1 MSQTRL
7 THDPVYKK
15 LFSDPEM
22 VKSLLEEFV
31 PDAFV
36 QELDYST
43 LNRCSGNYV
52 TDDLRERH
60 SDIVWRV
67 GWKNG
72 TYCYIVILLE
82 FQSRTDHWMALRM
95 LAYTALLLQ
104 DLVKTEQI
112 SSEHTLPAVFPI
124 VLYNGLRPWSAPR
137 DMFTLYGPMPES
149 VRQYCPRQRYLLID
163 ENRITEA
170 QLAQSIGLSGYLF
183 KLERSKNI
191 DVTRQLIKEIIL
203 RFNKIRGIP
212 HA

>member
-1 MSQTRL
+1 
-7 THDPVYKK
+7 
-15 LFSDPEM
+15 M

-95 LAYTALLLQ
+95 LAYTLR
-104 DLVKTEQI
+104 VEQI
-112 SSEHTLPAVFPI
+112 QI
-124 VLYNGLRPWSAPR
+124 Y
-137 DMFTLYGPMPES
+137 
-149 VRQYCPRQRYLLID
+149 
-163 ENRITEA
+163 IT
-170 QLAQSIGLSGYLF
+170 
-183 KLERSKNI
+183 
-191 DVTRQLIKEIIL
+191 
-203 RFNKIRGIP
+203 
-212 HA
+212 